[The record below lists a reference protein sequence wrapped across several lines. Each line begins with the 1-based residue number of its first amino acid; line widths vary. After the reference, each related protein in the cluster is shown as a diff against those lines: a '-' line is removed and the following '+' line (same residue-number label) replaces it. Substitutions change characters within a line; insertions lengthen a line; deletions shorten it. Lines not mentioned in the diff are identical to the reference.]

1 MAGAV
6 GGGRRRGVSSRI
18 GVGGGGARM
27 GMGGGGARIDVGGGG
42 AKSGFRGAKSD
53 LPGCAGVSGL
63 SDASECVVTVSIRR
77 SGTVQMAEDDL
88 VAAVAQ
94 LASMS
99 TDGLTD

>member
-1 MAGAV
+1 M
-6 GGGRRRGVSSRI
+6 SSRI

-53 LPGCAGVSGL
+53 LPGVSGL

>member
-1 MAGAV
+1 
-6 GGGRRRGVSSRI
+6 
-18 GVGGGGARM
+18 M